1 MPSLS
6 PSSRPP
12 TPASHP
18 YILFSMTSDG
28 MEYPFGQFGSA
39 VLGLSPPSS
48 CCTPS
53 LLAGRTEREAE
64 KSLAWCKHCS
74 ATIKTSACYQRSSHP
89 NPKHSTLPA
98 TRRKINSVLTGT
110 RTDIHPLFHT
120 IYVMLRLH
128 SFQYLVINH
137 HFHL

>member
-1 MPSLS
+1 MYEISDAQCNCS
-6 PSSRPP
+6 PPVDRC
-12 TPASHP
+12 PASPRAAGPP

-53 LLAGRTEREAE
+53 LLASRTEREAE

-98 TRRKINSVLTGT
+98 TRRKINSVLTET
-110 RTDIHPLFHT
+110 RTDIQL
-120 IYVMLRLH
+120 LC
-128 SFQYLVINH
+128 QYL
-137 HFHL
+137 HL

>member
-1 MPSLS
+1 MVIVLTIIMCKKTSDAQCNCS
-6 PSSRPP
+6 PPADRCPAYPRAAGPP

-98 TRRKINSVLTGT
+98 TMSYLT
-110 RTDIHPLFHT
+110 L
-120 IYVMLRLH
+120 
-128 SFQYLVINH
+128 S
-137 HFHL
+137 